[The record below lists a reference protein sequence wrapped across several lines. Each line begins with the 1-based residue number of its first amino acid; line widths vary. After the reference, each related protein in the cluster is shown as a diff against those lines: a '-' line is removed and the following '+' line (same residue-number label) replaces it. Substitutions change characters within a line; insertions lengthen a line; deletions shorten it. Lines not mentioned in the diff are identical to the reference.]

1 MSGVELGLSEA
12 NYSESPSSGGHAF
25 EKYKKCFNLAL
36 DHCEDDKLD
45 KLRAVNN
52 DEVTLQRDW
61 ETWLKEKKALVEQ
74 IMIQF
79 CAFNINYD
87 QFKFTI
93 EEDSPED
100 KNSIESK
107 NSEEK
112 GNKNVDWRKWLE
124 NILDVSKMTTYE
136 K

>member
-1 MSGVELGLSEA
+1 M
-12 NYSESPSSGGHAF
+12 
-25 EKYKKCFNLAL
+25 KK
-36 DHCEDDKLD
+36 
-45 KLRAVNN
+45 V
-52 DEVTLQRDW
+52 
-61 ETWLKEKKALVEQ
+61 
-74 IMIQF
+74 
-79 CAFNINYD
+79 
-87 QFKFTI
+87 KFTI